1 MKSNLIILFIA
12 GIATF
17 TSCKKDAPAAVYN
30 GAPVQIGKGTA
41 HTFISLDEN
50 GKPST
55 IGIRLSADALNS
67 LPSEGN
73 PDMGGMVPGY
83 MLSLPDEAGSS
94 GFDHCEVDWNPHGH
108 EPLFAYGVPHF
119 DFHFYMISP
128 QEQSQVIPGPDT
140 VPVEPQYIPK
150 DYISGVMAVPDMG
163 THWSDTT
170 APEFN
175 GKPFTATFIY
185 GFYHGNMTFLEPMIT
200 EAYLETKADFILPIK
215 QPEAFQHHGYYPA
228 QVHLYYD
235 NQTSEFVI
243 ALEQLTYK

>member
-1 MKSNLIILFIA
+1 MKSKLIILFIA
-12 GIATF
+12 GMATF

-30 GAPVQIGKGTA
+30 GAPVPIGKGTA

-55 IGIRLSADALNS
+55 IGIRLSADALNG

-83 MLSLPDEAGSS
+83 MLSLPGEAGSS

-140 VPVEPQYIPK
+140 IPVEPQYIPK

-200 EAYLETKADFILPIK
+200 EAYLETKPDYTFPIK
-215 QPEAFQHHGYYPA
+215 QPEAFQHHGYYPTKT
-228 QVHLYYD
+228 HLYYD
-235 NQTSEFVI
+235 NQNNEFVI